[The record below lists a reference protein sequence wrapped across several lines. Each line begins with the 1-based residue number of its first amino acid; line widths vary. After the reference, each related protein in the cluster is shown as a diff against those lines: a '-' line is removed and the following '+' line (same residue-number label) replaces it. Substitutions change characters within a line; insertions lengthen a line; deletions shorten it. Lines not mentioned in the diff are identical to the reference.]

1 MTSSKDNKDSSLPHA
16 ASRLVL
22 YTKLKKGDKKQQ
34 TKREKE
40 QRKKKKKEVE
50 RNREEVDSEEGMGV
64 RVVVLGLNWPA
75 HLGRCDVL
83 P

>member
-1 MTSSKDNKDSSLPHA
+1 MTSSNDNKDSSLPHA

-22 YTKLKKGDKKQQ
+22 YTNLKKRDKKQQ
-34 TKREKE
+34 TKREKKRAE
-40 QRKKKKKEVE
+40 GKKKVE

-75 HLGRCDVL
+75 RLGRCDVL